1 MRLSNFLNRRLHPV
15 ALAFA
20 LAFSCAVP
28 QVAQAVVPFQIA
40 DIRVEGLSRTDAG
53 SVFSAL
59 PFRTGDQYSDEKA
72 VVALRSLFATG
83 HFKDVRIDVEGPVV
97 VVVVQ
102 ERPIIAHVDFVG
114 TREFDH
120 DTLIRVLKDIGIGDG
135 LPFDRAQADRAEQEI
150 KRQYLTK
157 SLYGAEVVTTIT
169 PIEKNQVNVSFAV
182 TEGGVARIRDIHITG
197 NQAFSEAELVD
208 QMDLTTGGFMTWYT
222 KSDRY
227 SQPKLNADR
236 ETLRSFY
243 RNRGYLEFDI
253 TSSQVAISPDKQD
266 IDITINVKEGQYYTV
281 TGVRLTG
288 EYLGQDEV
296 FKALVTIR
304 PGQAYRLEDTATTV
318 RAFTERF
325 GLFGYALARVEVLPK
340 IDRKTGRVELT
351 VHADPGRRA
360 YVRRIHISGNTR
372 TRDEVIRREV
382 RQFESS
388 WYDGRRIDLSRD
400 RLNRLGYFSQVDI
413 ERHEVPGSP
422 DEVDLTFTV
431 KEKPNGSMMVGATY
445 STADHLGFNASVRQD
460 NIFGSGHYFGIDFNT
475 STATQMLNFS
485 SVDPYFTEDGVS
497 RSFDLYYR
505 TNKPLNSQ
513 GEQYKLVTQGGSVR
527 FGVPMTELDRIFLGA
542 GVERTDILASS
553 ALPEYYFRY
562 RADYGASSSTVPLT
576 LGWQR
581 DGRDNAMA
589 PNAGMYQR
597 VNLEVGLLGDAR
609 YFRSNAQVQKYWPI
623 TKTVTLGANAE
634 IGYGVGLMGRPYPV
648 FKNFYA
654 GGLGTVRSF
663 DQNSLG
669 PVDVT
674 GAYIGG
680 SRRLNF
686 NTELYVPFP
695 GVGHDRSLRLF
706 GYADAGNVWNET
718 ETLNTSALRASI
730 GIGLSWMS
738 PVGPLKFSYGKP
750 VRYFP
755 QDKIQNF
762 QFQIGTAF

>member
-1 MRLSNFLNRRLHPV
+1 MRLSNFLSRFHPV
-15 ALAFA
+15 ALALA
-20 LAFSCAVP
+20 LGCAAP
-28 QVAQAVVPFQIA
+28 QVAQAVTPFQIA
-40 DIRVEGLSRTDAG
+40 DIRIEGLARTDAG

-59 PFRTGDQYSDEKA
+59 PFRTGDNYTDEKA
-72 VVALRSLFATG
+72 VVALRALFASG

-114 TREFDH
+114 AKEFDR
-120 DTLIRVLKDIGIGDG
+120 DTLIRSLKDVGVADG
-135 LPFDRAQADRAEQEI
+135 MPFDRAQADRAEQEI
-150 KRQYLTK
+150 KRQYLTR

-169 PIEKNQVNVSFAV
+169 PIEKNQVNVSFSV

-197 NQAFSEAELVD
+197 NQAFSEVELID
-208 QMDLTTGGFMTWYT
+208 QLDLTPGGLMTWYT

-227 SQPKLNADR
+227 SQTKLNADR

-243 RNRGYLEFDI
+243 LNRGYLEFDI
-253 TSSQVAISPDKQD
+253 ASSQVAISPDKQD
-266 IDITINVKEGQYYTV
+266 IGITINVKEGQHYTV
-281 TGVRLTG
+281 TGVKLTG
-288 EYLGQDEV
+288 DYLGQDEA
-296 FKALVTIR
+296 FGALVSIR
-304 PGQAYRLEDTATTV
+304 PGQAYRLDDVAATI
-318 RAFTERF
+318 RAFNERF
-325 GLFGYALARVEVLPK
+325 GLFGYAFARIEALPQV
-340 IDRKTGRVELT
+340 DRKTGQVVMTL
-351 VHADPGRRA
+351 HADPGRRA
-360 YVRRIHISGNTR
+360 YVRRIQISGNTR

-382 RQFESS
+382 RQFESA
-388 WYDGRRIDLSRD
+388 WYDGRRIRLSRD
-400 RLNRLGYFSQVDI
+400 RIDRLGYFSQVDV
-413 ERHEVPGSP
+413 EQQEVPGSP

-431 KEKPNGSMMVGATY
+431 KEKPNGSMMIGATY

-460 NIFGSGHYFGIDFNT
+460 NIFGSGNYFGIDFNT
-475 STATQMLNFS
+475 TTATRMLNFS

-497 RSFDLYYR
+497 RSFDMYYR
-505 TNKPLNSQ
+505 TNKPINSQ
-513 GEQYKLVTQGGSVR
+513 GEQYKLVTIGGSVR
-527 FGVPMTELDRIFLGA
+527 FGVPVTELDKVFLG
-542 GVERTDILASS
+542 GGLERTDILASS

-562 RADYGASSSTVPLT
+562 RADYGTSSVTVPLT

-589 PNAGMYQR
+589 PNSGTYQR
-597 VNLEVGLLGDAR
+597 VNLELGAFGDAR
-609 YFRSNAQVQKYWPI
+609 YFRSNAQIQQFWPF
-623 TKTVTLGANAE
+623 TKTVTLGVNAE
-634 IGYGVGLMGRPYPV
+634 MGYGVGLMNRPYPV

-680 SRRLNF
+680 SRRLNL
-686 NTELYVPFP
+686 NSELYVPFP
-695 GVGHDRSLRLF
+695 GVGHDRSLRIF

-718 ETLNTSALRASI
+718 ENLQLSSLRASV
-730 GIGLSWMS
+730 GVGLSWMS

-762 QFQIGTAF
+762 QFQMGTAF

>member
-1 MRLSNFLNRRLHPV
+1 MRLFNFLSRLHPV
-15 ALAFA
+15 ALA
-20 LAFSCAVP
+20 LVLSCAVP
-28 QVAQAVVPFQIA
+28 QAAQAVVPFQIT
-40 DIRVEGLSRTDAG
+40 DIRIEGLARTDAG

-59 PFRTGDQYSDEKA
+59 PFRTGDTYSDEKA
-72 VVALRSLFATG
+72 GVALRALFATG

-114 TREFDH
+114 AKEFDR
-120 DTLIRVLKDIGIGDG
+120 DTLIRVLKDIGVGDG
-135 LPFDRAQADRAEQEI
+135 LPFDKAQADRAEQEI

-169 PIEKNQVNVSFAV
+169 PIEKNQVNVSFSV

-197 NQAFSEAELVD
+197 NQVFQESELTDQLEL
-208 QMDLTTGGFMTWYT
+208 TPRGWMTWYT
-222 KSDRY
+222 KADRY
-227 SQPKLNADR
+227 SQTKLNADR

-243 RNRGYLEFDI
+243 LNRGYLEFDI
-253 TSSQVAISPDKQD
+253 ASSQVAISPDKQD
-266 IDITINVKEGQYYTV
+266 IGITINVKEGQHYTV
-281 TGVRLTG
+281 TAVKLTG
-288 EYLGQDEV
+288 DYLGQDAE
-296 FKALVTIR
+296 FGALVTIQ
-304 PGQAYRLEDTATTV
+304 PGRSYRAEDIATTT
-318 RAFTERF
+318 RAFNERF
-325 GLFGYALARVEVLPK
+325 GLFGYAFARIEALPEV
-340 IDRKTGRVELT
+340 DRKTGQVSITL
-351 VHADPGRRA
+351 HADPGRRA

-382 RQFESS
+382 RQFESA
-388 WYDGRRIDLSRD
+388 WYDGRRIRLSRD
-400 RLNRLGYFSQVDI
+400 RIDRLGYFSQV
-413 ERHEVPGSP
+413 EVEQQEVPGSP

-445 STADHLGFNASVRQD
+445 STATQLGFTASIRQD
-460 NIFGSGHYFGIDFNT
+460 NIFGSGNYFGIDFNT
-475 STATQMLNFS
+475 SAAIRTLNFS
-485 SVDPYFTEDGVS
+485 SVDPYFTDEGVS
-497 RSFDLYYR
+497 RSFDVYYR
-505 TNKPLNSQ
+505 TNKPINSQ
-513 GEQYKLVTQGGSVR
+513 GEYYQLITRGGSVR
-527 FGVPMTELDRIFLGA
+527 FGVPVTELDKVFLGG

-562 RADYGASSSTVPLT
+562 RADYGASSTTVPLT

-581 DGRDNAMA
+581 DGRDNSMA
-589 PNAGMYQR
+589 PNSGAYQR
-597 VNLEVGLLGDAR
+597 VNLELGVLGDAR
-609 YFRSNAQVQKYWPI
+609 YFRSNAQLQKYWPLS
-623 TKTVTLGANAE
+623 KRVTLGANAE
-634 IGYGVGLMGRPYPV
+634 VGYGVGLMGRPFPV

-680 SRRLNF
+680 SRRVNL

-695 GVGHDRSLRLF
+695 GAGNDRSLRIF
-706 GYADAGNVWNET
+706 AYADAGNVWNDT
-718 ETLNTSALRASI
+718 EIIDATSLRASM
-730 GIGLSWMS
+730 GVGLSWMS